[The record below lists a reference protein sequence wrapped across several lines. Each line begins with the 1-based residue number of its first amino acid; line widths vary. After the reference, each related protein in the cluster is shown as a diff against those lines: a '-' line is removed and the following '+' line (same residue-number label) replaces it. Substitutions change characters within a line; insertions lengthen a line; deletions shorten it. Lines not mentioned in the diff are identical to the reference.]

1 MEVRPPKALPSEQ
14 SERLTQMC
22 RQAGQSEVP
31 IALACAESHLR
42 CDRVDPSELSKCRSC
57 RGQAHRVIGH
67 QTVG

>member
-1 MEVRPPKALPSEQ
+1 M
-14 SERLTQMC
+14 QMC

-42 CDRVDPSELSKCRSC
+42 CDRVNPSELSKAPVVQ
-57 RGQAHRVIGH
+57 GAGHRVIGH